1 MGCTDKSNKQ
11 GPARRT
17 EATFND
23 DENRPKVVKYQD
35 FVNLFMKDTAETY
48 LGHEVRNV
56 VVSVP
61 AYFDDS
67 QRQAIKDAGAIS
79 GLNVL
84 RIINEPKAVMK
95 SRGIPEPSS

>member
-1 MGCTDKSNKQ
+1 MKKSAETHL
-11 GPARRT
+11 GH
-17 EATFND
+17 
-23 DENRPKVVKYQD
+23 VVK
-35 FVNLFMKDTAETY
+35 
-48 LGHEVRNV
+48 NV

-84 RIINEPKAVMK
+84 RIINEPEAATK
-95 SRGIPEPSS
+95 P